1 MSNYGTNAPGG
12 ANNEGQQQNKLNKDL
27 TTEPNN
33 RI

>member
-12 ANNEGQQQNKLNKDL
+12 ANNDVQQSNKMNKDL
-27 TTEPNN
+27 MTEPNN